1 MDESIISLIGST
13 VVALG
18 ALCGVFVNNWWADE
32 RRKKDQQA
40 EDDRRRAEEEQRE
53 KERREQFQREDS
65 ARQRR
70 AVVQCHANIYEASR
84 TEQARHD
91 EFLAKNPNID
101 EDKKLWAKAIG
112 LNGFYQ
118 RAKIAI
124 EDCEIEVSEPKVLDS
139 LHNLWVVVDD
149 AERFLDSNGEAK
161 DYPHVSPIFD
171 GIETRSPD
179 LLEALQAV
187 RDSARHAFAATLP
200 PED

>member
-1 MDESIISLIGST
+1 M
-13 VVALG
+13 
-18 ALCGVFVNNWWADE
+18 GVILNNWCADE
-32 RRKKDQQA
+32 RRRKDQQA
-40 EDDRRRAEEEQRE
+40 EDARRKAEDDRRDR
-53 KERREQFQREDS
+53 ERREQFQREDS

-84 TEQARHD
+84 TEQARRD

-101 EDKKLWAKAIG
+101 EDEKLWAHAIA

-124 EDCEIEVSEPKVLDS
+124 EDCEIEVSEPEVLDS
-139 LHNLWVVVDD
+139 LHKLWVVVDD
-149 AERFLDSNGEAK
+149 AERFLNSNGEAE

-171 GIETRSPD
+171 EIVTRSPD

-187 RDSARHAFAATLP
+187 RDSARHAFTSTLQ